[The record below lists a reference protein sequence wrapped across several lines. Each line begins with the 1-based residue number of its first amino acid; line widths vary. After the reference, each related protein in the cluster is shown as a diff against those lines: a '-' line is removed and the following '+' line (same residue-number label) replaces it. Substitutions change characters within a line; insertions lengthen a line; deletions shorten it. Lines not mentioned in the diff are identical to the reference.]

1 MNMIFT
7 TGPAASTCRRART
20 GAAWL
25 VPAFAA

>member
-7 TGPAASTCRRART
+7 TGTAASTCRRAVA